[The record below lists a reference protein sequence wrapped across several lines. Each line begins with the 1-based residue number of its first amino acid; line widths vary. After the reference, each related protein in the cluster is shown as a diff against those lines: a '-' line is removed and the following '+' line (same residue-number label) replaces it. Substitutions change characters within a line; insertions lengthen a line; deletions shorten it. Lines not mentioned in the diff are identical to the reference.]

1 VLKWNAMQT
10 FDQYGD
16 NYKEVV
22 QRSIDFVGL
31 QYDFFV
37 KAKTRI
43 IKQLAAAKCLDRT
56 TGASLLDVG
65 CGVGGLHG
73 ALAGTFVRICGVD
86 VSEKSIE
93 VARERNPRF
102 EYRVM
107 TGNSIPYPAGVFD
120 MATAINVLHHVEPT
134 SWHLVVLELKRV
146 VRPNGL
152 VCVIEHNPFNPL
164 TRLAVLR
171 CPFDRDAHLL
181 TAAQARQ
188 LLEGA
193 GLTNVRSDHFLL
205 TPSSSAVAHRVE
217 QWFGRL
223 PVGAQYVATGER
235 PMDDCAEC
243 LVSAR
248 GS

>member
-1 VLKWNAMQT
+1 MQT

-43 IKQLAAAKCLDRT
+43 IKQLAAAKCLDRAAGT
-56 TGASLLDVG
+56 SLLDVG

-73 ALAGTFVRICGVD
+73 ALAGTFKRICGVD

-107 TGNSIPYPAGVFD
+107 TGNNIPYPAGVFE
-120 MATAINVLHHVEPT
+120 MATAINVLHHVDPT
-134 SWHLVVLELKRV
+134 SWQLVLLELKRV

-171 CPFDRDAHLL
+171 CPFDKDAHLL
-181 TAAQARQ
+181 RAAQARR

-193 GLTNVRSDHFLL
+193 GLTNVRSSHFLL
-205 TPSSSAVAHRVE
+205 TPFSSGAAHRVE

-235 PMDDCAEC
+235 PIDE
-243 LVSAR
+243 
-248 GS
+248 

>member
-1 VLKWNAMQT
+1 MQT

-22 QRSIDFVGL
+22 QRSVDFVGL

-43 IKQLAAAKCLDRT
+43 IKQLAATKHLDPAA
-56 TGASLLDVG
+56 GASLLDVG

-73 ALAGTFVRICGVD
+73 ALAGTFGRICGVD

-93 VARERNPRF
+93 AARERNPRF

-107 TGNSIPYPAGVFD
+107 TGNSIPYPAGEFD
-120 MATAINVLHHVEPT
+120 MATAINVLHHVDPT
-134 SWHLVVLELKRV
+134 SWQSVVLELKRV

-171 CPFDRDAHLL
+171 CPFDKDAHLL
-181 TAAQARQ
+181 RAAQARR

-193 GLTNVRSDHFLL
+193 GLTNVRSSHFLL
-205 TPSSSAVAHRVE
+205 TSFSSAAAHRVE
-217 QWFGRL
+217 RWFGRL
-223 PVGAQYVATGER
+223 PLGAQIRRVRANVRWTHRLCGVTQRVKVA
-235 PMDDCAEC
+235 
-243 LVSAR
+243 
-248 GS
+248 